1 MLLRSAKLFRPA
13 TNPQLQSLLSGV
25 IPGLAVCALVALS
38 AVVLRQVTG
47 LTVISPMIGA
57 IVIGIV
63 VGNVVTIGDWARPG
77 INFATRFLLR
87 TGIVLLGFQITVSQ
101 VLSLGVTSL
110 VAVALTLAATFAAIL
125 VVGRLLNVPR
135 PLTELI
141 AAGTSVCGASAI
153 MAANSVVKADEE
165 DVAYALATV
174 TIFGTLSMIT
184 FPLLQPMLGLD
195 GQAFGLWVGATIH
208 EVGQV
213 TAAAFQSSE
222 IAGLTGTLAK
232 LFRVALLVG
241 VLATLSMRARTT
253 SRKNLAAT
261 FPIYVLAFL
270 GVIAVN
276 STVAVPAAMAEVL
289 NVISAAFLSIALGAM
304 GLKAEVRSIL
314 RRGPR
319 PMLLGLFGWVFI
331 SLTGLGLV
339 LAIAMTG

>member
-1 MLLRSAKLFRPA
+1 MLVRSAKLFRPA
-13 TNPQLQSLLSGV
+13 ANLHLQSLLSGV

-57 IVIGIV
+57 IMIGIV
-63 VGNVVTIGDWARPG
+63 VGNVVKIGDWARPG
-77 INFATRFLLR
+77 ISFATRFLLR
-87 TGIVLLGFQITVSQ
+87 TGIVLLGFQITVAQ

-110 VAVALTLAATFAAIL
+110 VAVALTLAATFTAIL

-174 TIFGTLSMIT
+174 TIFGTLSMLI

-195 GQAFGLWVGATIH
+195 GETFGLWAGATIH

-213 TAAAFQSSE
+213 TAAAFQAGES
-222 IAGLTGTLAK
+222 AGLTGTLAK

-253 SRKNLAAT
+253 SRKNLVAT
-261 FPIYVLAFL
+261 FPVYVLAFL

-276 STVAVPAAMAEVL
+276 SAVSVPEAMHDIFATVSV
-289 NVISAAFLSIALGAM
+289 AFLSVALAAM
-304 GLKAEVRSIL
+304 GLKAEMRSIL

-319 PMLLGLFGWVFI
+319 PMLLGLFGWLFI
-331 SLTGLGLV
+331 SVAGLALV
-339 LAIAMTG
+339 LTVAVPG

>member
-1 MLLRSAKLFRPA
+1 MLVRSAKLFRPA
-13 TNPQLQSLLSGV
+13 ANPKLQSVLSGV

-38 AVVLRQVTG
+38 AVLLRRVTG

-63 VGNVVTIGDWARPG
+63 IGNVVTIGDWARPG

-87 TGIVLLGFQITVSQ
+87 AGIVLLGFQITVAQ
-101 VLSLGVTSL
+101 VLSLGATSL
-110 VAVALTLAATFAAIL
+110 LAVALTLATTFAAIL

-174 TIFGTLSMIT
+174 TIFGTLSMVF
-184 FPLLQPMLGLD
+184 FPLLQPLLGLD
-195 GQAFGLWVGATIH
+195 GQAFGLWAGAAIH

-213 TAAAFQSSE
+213 TAAAFQSGES
-222 IAGLTGTLAK
+222 AGLTGTLAK

-241 VLATLSMRARTT
+241 VLATLSIRARTA
-253 SRKNLAAT
+253 SRKNLVAT
-261 FPIYVLAFL
+261 FPIYVLVFL

-276 STVAVPAAMAEVL
+276 SAVAVPAAMEEVL
-289 NVISAAFLSIALGAM
+289 NMTSVAFLSIALGAM
-304 GLKAEVRSIL
+304 GLKAEVRTIL

-319 PMLLGLFGWVFI
+319 PMLLGLFGWMFI